1 MIFSIDLLIAII
13 WEKASVSNER
23 TLPIFS
29 LKKKKAKGGKKG
41 KGIYEH
47 YLSDCL
53 AVVLQKAQTRTVSF
67 AIV

>member
-1 MIFSIDLLIAII
+1 MKIFMIFSIDFLAII

-29 LKKKKAKGGKKG
+29 LKKKAKGKKG

-47 YLSDCL
+47 NQI
-53 AVVLQKAQTRTVSF
+53 A
-67 AIV
+67 

>member
-29 LKKKKAKGGKKG
+29 LKKKGKGGEKG

-47 YLSDCL
+47 YQI
-53 AVVLQKAQTRTVSF
+53 A
-67 AIV
+67 